1 MKDNTNYSLLEKN
14 FKANGGY
21 ITREDVD
28 NAYISSW
35 FLSDFGDILP
45 PQSWI
50 GDDNMLFF
58 DYSWKNIIS
67 S

>member
-28 NAYISSW
+28 NANISSW
-35 FLSDFGDILP
+35 FFSDFGDILAP
-45 PQSWI
+45 TTYRSLS
-50 GDDNMLFF
+50 NF
-58 DYSWKNIIS
+58 
-67 S
+67 